1 VLRRYERVCFD
12 KELLRL
18 AGKPPAEL
26 VAPGHPLLDA
36 AVDLL
41 LERYGTLLRQGAVLV
56 DDTDPGETPRVL
68 VYLEHAVS
76 DARTDSHGN
85 QRVVSRRF
93 EFVELHADGTTATVG
108 QAPYLDYR
116 AASDDELVVLKDV
129 RDAEWLTG
137 NLEARALDIAITRAV
152 PTHLAE
158 VQARTLDR
166 LHKVRRA
173 VHERLTQ
180 EVNYWD
186 FRANEL
192 LEQMQAGRQPRMNP
206 DRARQ
211 RADELA
217 NRLKRRMADLDK
229 EEQLRALPPVVV
241 GAALVVPDG
250 LVQALHGDA
259 ATAPERS
266 PVDTTAVDRRAVAA
280 VLATERRLGRDP
292 EELAHNHPGY
302 DIRSHTRDGHLMFIE
317 VKGRISGAEMVTV
330 TRNEILH
337 GHNSPDRWLLALVE
351 VRPDSTEAVR
361 YYRHPFAGIS
371 DEMQFAETSRTFN
384 WEKMWQA
391 AGTPS

>member
-1 VLRRYERVCFD
+1 
-12 KELLRL
+12 
-18 AGKPPAEL
+18 
-26 VAPGHPLLDA
+26 
-36 AVDLL
+36 
-41 LERYGTLLRQGAVLV
+41 LEI
-56 DDTDPGETPRVL
+56 
-68 VYLEHAVS
+68 
-76 DARTDSHGN
+76 
-85 QRVVSRRF
+85 
-93 EFVELHADGTTATVG
+93 
-108 QAPYLDYR
+108 
-116 AASDDELVVLKDV
+116 
-129 RDAEWLTG
+129 
-137 NLEARALDIAITRAV
+137 RALDIAITRVV
-152 PTHLAE
+152 PAHLAE
-158 VQARTLDR
+158 VRARTLDR

-180 EVNYWD
+180 EINYWD

-217 NRLKRRMADLDK
+217 DRLKRRMADLDK

-241 GAALVVPDG
+241 GAALVVPGG
-250 LVQALHGDA
+250 LVQALQGET
-259 ATAPERS
+259 ATTPERS

-280 VLATERRLGRDP
+280 VLATERRLGRGP

-302 DIRSHTRDGHLMFIE
+302 DIRSHTSDGHLLFIE
-317 VKGRISGAEMVTV
+317 VKGRISGAETVTV

-337 GHNSPDRWLLALVE
+337 GRNSPDRWLLALVE
-351 VRPDSTEAVR
+351 VRPDGTEAVR

-371 DEMQFAETSRTFN
+371 DEMHFAETSRTFN